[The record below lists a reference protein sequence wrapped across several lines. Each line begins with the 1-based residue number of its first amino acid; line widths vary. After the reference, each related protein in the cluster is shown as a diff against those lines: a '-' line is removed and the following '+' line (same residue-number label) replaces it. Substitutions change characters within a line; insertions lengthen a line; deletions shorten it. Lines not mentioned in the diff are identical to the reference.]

1 MSQIDATRSSTHPR
15 SAGDPDRSRLPRQL
29 MIFLAVALGVS
40 WPLLTLS
47 TLIEPDAPFLIAAVL
62 FGLALPAL
70 LVTYRQAGRAGV
82 RGLLRDCVR
91 LPTRWWWLLL
101 AAFGLP
107 AATWAIGAALGG
119 AQPLTWG
126 VVAFYTAD
134 LIIGA
139 LVINIWEEMAW
150 TGFFQRRTA
159 SRWGAVG
166 GSLITS
172 VFFAG
177 IHLPLTLDGAHSSS
191 QVATSLL
198 YLVGVAV
205 GIRLLI
211 ARVDAWSGR
220 SLIVVGLL
228 HSSFNATESLLE
240 PDFFWVRIVVTIALG
255 IAVAAFGRQHHFEPV
270 RRSRAS
276 MTVGQTSIS

>member
-15 SAGDPDRSRLPRQL
+15 SAGDSDRSRLPRQL

-62 FGLALPAL
+62 LGLALPAL
-70 LVTYRQAGRAGV
+70 LVTYRQAGRAGA
-82 RGLLRDCVR
+82 RGLLRECVR

-139 LVINIWEEMAW
+139 RM
-150 TGFFQRRTA
+150 
-159 SRWGAVG
+159 GAPLTVG
-166 GSLITS
+166 GALL
-172 VFFAG
+172 FFG
-177 IHLPLTLDGAHSSS
+177 G
-191 QVATSLL
+191 
-198 YLVGVAV
+198 
-205 GIRLLI
+205 
-211 ARVDAWSGR
+211 W
-220 SLIVVGLL
+220 
-228 HSSFNATESLLE
+228 
-240 PDFFWVRIVVTIALG
+240 WVLSAKKWFKG
-255 IAVAAFGRQHHFEPV
+255 PV
-270 RRSRAS
+270 RMGTDEELEQLEEEQLGAFDFP
-276 MTVGQTSIS
+276 TEEPA